1 MRAQDDGTTY
11 HRIQIMRIG
20 DFKVLVDTE
29 VDAIDE
35 QDQPVEIK
43 ARFPS
48 RYFGTELMFQM
59 ISSGSRL
66 ELHFGLAQDTDC
78 QLSNLNIIVSVLYV
92 DG

>member
-1 MRAQDDGTTY
+1 MSSTQEDGTTY

-29 VDAIDE
+29 VNAIDY

-43 ARFPS
+43 QGTPK
-48 RYFGTELMFQM
+48 YFGTKLMFQM

-66 ELHFGLAQDTDC
+66 ELYFGWAQDT
-78 QLSNLNIIVSVLYV
+78 Q
-92 DG
+92 